1 MRIKTVVTVLL
12 SLSFCALVY
21 TQLNA
26 ASAAAEAKAEIGKA
40 APDFSL
46 KDSLGKTFT
55 LSEFKDRIVVLEW
68 LNRDCPV
75 VREAHQKKRV
85 MQETYAK
92 YAGKGVIWLGI
103 DTTHGRQPEQNRVWA
118 AEVGLAYPILFDE
131 EGKVGRAYG
140 ATNTPHMF
148 VIDKHGKLAYM
159 GAIDDQGKTN
169 YVEEAIK
176 DLLDGKA
183 VSKPET
189 KPYGC
194 SVKYP
199 PAKAE

>member
-1 MRIKTVVTVLL
+1 MRIKTAVTVVL
-12 SLSFCALVY
+12 SLGFCALVY

-26 ASAAAEAKAEIGKA
+26 APAAADAKAEIGQA

-46 KDSLGKTFT
+46 KDSFGKTFT

-103 DTTHGRQPEQNRVWA
+103 DTTHGRQLEQNRVWA
-118 AEVGLAYPILFDE
+118 AEVGLAYPILYDE

-148 VIDKHGKLAYM
+148 VIDKSGKLAYM

-176 DLLDGKA
+176 ELLDGKA
-183 VSKPET
+183 VSKPKT